1 MSNGK
6 QHLRTQFTTDL
17 QRGLQCLCYLAV
29 IQITAQIMLVIAQMK
44 KKLEVSTDLTAEAL
58 D

>member
-17 QRGLQCLCYLAV
+17 QRGLQCLCYLA
-29 IQITAQIMLVIAQMK
+29 ITAQIMLVIAQMK

>member
-1 MSNGK
+1 MT
-6 QHLRTQFTTDL
+6 HL
-17 QRGLQCLCYLAV
+17 QRGLQRCVTSRCF
-29 IQITAQIMLVIAQMK
+29 QIIALVIAQMK

>member
-1 MSNGK
+1 M
-6 QHLRTQFTTDL
+6 
-17 QRGLQCLCYLAV
+17 CYLAV